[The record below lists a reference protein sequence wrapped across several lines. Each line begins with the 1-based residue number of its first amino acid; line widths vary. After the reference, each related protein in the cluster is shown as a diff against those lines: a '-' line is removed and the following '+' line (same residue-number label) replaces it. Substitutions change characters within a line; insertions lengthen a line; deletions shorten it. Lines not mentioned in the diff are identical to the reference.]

1 MQKIHFTMRKI
12 LFLLLL
18 AFGAHYASAKGYNCL
33 KVNLSNG
40 STVTIVLSDDLQVSF
55 TDDNLVAK
63 GSLADVQIAKNDI
76 DTFEHVYDASSSI
89 SDATIGGTTMNQQG
103 NSLNFSNLPVNT
115 TLRVFDTGGR
125 EVMSENASSDF
136 EFSLDGL
143 TPGIYIVVV
152 NNQSYKVVIR

>member
-1 MQKIHFTMRKI
+1 MKKF

-18 AFGAHYASAKGYNCL
+18 AFGAFHVSAKGYNCL

-76 DTFEHVYDASSSI
+76 DTFEHVYDASSI

-103 NSLNFSNLPVNT
+103 NSLNFNNLPINT

-125 EVMSENASSDF
+125 EVMSENASGDF

>member
-1 MQKIHFTMRKI
+1 
-12 LFLLLL
+12 
-18 AFGAHYASAKGYNCL
+18 
-33 KVNLSNG
+33 
-40 STVTIVLSDDLQVSF
+40 
-55 TDDNLVAK
+55 
-63 GSLADVQIAKNDI
+63 
-76 DTFEHVYDASSSI
+76 
-89 SDATIGGTTMNQQG
+89 MNQQG

-125 EVMSENASSDF
+125 EVMSENASGDF